1 MSKKII
7 KYILIMLLVVSGLYF
22 AVHSLGKKSADVDSA
37 NISKQDNKEEYDLK
51 SKEYKE
57 KNKKSNT
64 NFTLEK
70 AIGFCK
76 GKYGNDTDTVYV
88 GNEEMEN
95 INGKTG
101 YIVQVK
107 SKELMKQGGTG
118 VLFTVLVCENG
129 EIIEIE

>member
-7 KYILIMLLVVSGLYF
+7 KYILIIFLVGAGLYF
-22 AVHSLGKKSADVDSA
+22 GVHSLGKKGSDINSA
-37 NISKQDNKEEYDLK
+37 NISKQDNKEDYDLK

-70 AIGFCK
+70 AIEFCK
-76 GKYGNDTDTVYV
+76 EKYGNDVDTVYI
-88 GNEEMEN
+88 GNENIEN
-95 INGKTG
+95 VNGKTG